1 MLLRMVSQRLNWT
14 NRSILKEKNQL
25 FSVGLLIKEI
35 NLSTKYSIHLKEV
48 NFPMLLS
55 ITNLLLALVLTVKT
69 IKEVLRVANLMV
81 PGT

>member
-1 MLLRMVSQRLNWT
+1 MLSRMVSQRLNWT

-55 ITNLLLALVLTVKT
+55 TTNLLLALVLTVKT